1 MKNRALTG
9 ALVVAGVA
17 MLVAAPMASAH
28 VTVNPGEAVKG
39 GFAALAFRVPNERDD
54 AGTTSLVVSMPEDY
68 PIPNV
73 SVKPKAGWTYTITP
87 RTLEEPIDNHGE
99 QITEVVGTITW
110 TGGTINPGEFD
121 EFEVSV
127 GPLPEEPD
135 MIAFPSVQTYSSGE
149 EVRWI
154 DEEVEGEE
162 EPEHPVPTLKLIEGS
177 GDHDETAAE
186 AEADEAS
193 SSAEQASGVTVSNVS
208 QDDVDQANTL
218 ATVGLVVGGL
228 GLIVAI
234 VAVVL
239 GRRKAGGSGTS
250 TPSEPSAPSAS

>member
-1 MKNRALTG
+1 MRYRALTG
-9 ALVVAGVA
+9 ALAVAGVTL
-17 MLVAAPMASAH
+17 LVVAPLASAH

-39 GFAALAFRVPNERDD
+39 SFAALSFRVPNERDD

-68 PIPNV
+68 PIANV
-73 SVKPKAGWTYTITP
+73 SVKPKTGWTYTVTP
-87 RTLEEPIDNHGE
+87 RQLDEPIDNFGE
-99 QITEVVGTITW
+99 EITEVAGTITW

-135 MIAFPSVQTYSSGE
+135 QITFPSIQTYSSGE

-154 DEEVEGEE
+154 DPVVEGEE

-186 AEADEAS
+186 AETDEAS
-193 SSAEQASGVTVSNVS
+193 TDSEQASGVTVSNVS

-239 GRRKAGGSGTS
+239 SRRRSGGSS
-250 TPSEPSAPSAS
+250 TPPAAS

>member
-9 ALVVAGVA
+9 ALADAGVA

-39 GFAALAFRVPNERDD
+39 SFAALSFRVPNERDD
-54 AGTTSLVVSMPEDY
+54 AGTTSLVVKMPEDY
-68 PIPNV
+68 PIVNV
-73 SVKPKAGWTYTITP
+73 SVRPKTGWTYAVTQ
-87 RTLEEPIDNHGE
+87 RTLDEPIDNHGE
-99 QITEVVGTITW
+99 QVTQVVDTITW

-135 MIAFPSVQTYSSGE
+135 QITFPSIQTYSSGE

-154 DEEVEGEE
+154 DEETPGGE

-186 AEADEAS
+186 AEADNAGS
-193 SSAEQASGVTVSNVS
+193 DADAEQASGVSVSNVS

-218 ATVGLVVGGL
+218 ATVGLVVGAL
-228 GLIVAI
+228 GLVVAI

-239 GRRKAGGSGTS
+239 SRRKGGSS
-250 TPSEPSAPSAS
+250 TPSTPSTPSAT

>member
-1 MKNRALTG
+1 MKNRVLTG
-9 ALVVAGVA
+9 ALAVAGVT

-39 GFAALAFRVPNERDD
+39 SFTALSFRVPNERDD

-68 PIPNV
+68 PIANV
-73 SVKPKAGWTYTITP
+73 SVKPKPGWTYTVTP
-87 RTLEEPIDNHGE
+87 RTLDEPIDNFGE
-99 QITEVVGTITW
+99 QITEVAGTITW

-135 MIAFPSVQTYSSGE
+135 MITFPAVQTYSSGE

-154 DEEVEGEE
+154 DPETEGGE

-186 AEADEAS
+186 AEAADAS
-193 SSAEQASGVTVSNVS
+193 SDDASGVTVSAAS

-228 GLIVAI
+228 GLIVAV

-239 GRRKAGGSGTS
+239 SRRKGGGSGS
-250 TPSEPSAPSAS
+250 ATPPAAS

>member
-9 ALVVAGVA
+9 ALAVAGVA

-39 GFAALAFRVPNERDD
+39 SFAALSFRVPNERPD
-54 AGTTSLVVSMPEDY
+54 AGTTSVAVKMPEDD
-68 PIPNV
+68 PIANV
-73 SVKPKAGWTYTITP
+73 SVKPKSGWTYTVTN
-87 RTLEEPIDNHGE
+87 RTLDEPIEGDDGD
-99 QITEVVGTITW
+99 QITEVVDTITW

-127 GPLPEEPD
+127 GPLPEQPD
-135 MIAFPSVQTYSSGE
+135 QVTFPTVQTYSSGE

-154 DEEVEGEE
+154 DEETPGGE
-162 EPEHPVPTLKLIEGS
+162 EPEHPVPTLELIEGS
-177 GDHDETAAE
+177 GDHDETASE
-186 AEADEAS
+186 AEADGS
-193 SSAEQASGVTVSNVS
+193 GSGSDVASGVTVSNVS

-234 VAVVL
+234 MAVVL
-239 GRRKAGGSGTS
+239 SRRKGGSSSPSSPS
-250 TPSEPSAPSAS
+250 TPSTS